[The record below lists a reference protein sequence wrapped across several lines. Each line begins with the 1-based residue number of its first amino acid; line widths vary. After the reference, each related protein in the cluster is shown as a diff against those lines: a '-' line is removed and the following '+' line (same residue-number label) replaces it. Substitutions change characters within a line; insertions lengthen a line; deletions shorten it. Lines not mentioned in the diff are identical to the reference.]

1 MADERTISA
10 ISYDLNTLRSPTQ
23 IYDVMTGQLK
33 PYDDPTREDVPIPT
47 GNVYTITGVL
57 DDDGNLR
64 KMSIAELVMCVC
76 LERATKEEE
85 KIIAI
90 MAEMSENTNLLN
102 HLSSIENEL
111 LAGKKI
117 EDIKGEYEY
126 YGKKYTS
133 ALDFL
138 AEVLGVDYKDYQE
151 KRANLNDIITRLE
164 AGEAIHTMSG
174 SYTLDGNVYENA
186 ADYICALGLNFN
198 VAIYGTCSF
207 RNMLSLID
215 EFPHL
220 TMSEKL
226 TTIGFAS
233 DWFRMPFTIDGFG
246 NDLERYARPQ
256 VVPVLR
262 QEYDNVVSQEAR
274 TDIIAMS
281 TDDLITKMET
291 KMDSLNSFSQRN
303 MLELQSET
311 NKRDQAYD
319 LITNFLKSLNTV
331 QVGIANNI

>member
-90 MAEMSENTNLLN
+90 MAEMSENTNILN

-117 EDIKGEYEY
+117 EDITGEYEF

-138 AEVLGVDYKDYQE
+138 VVIFNMESSEFLE
-151 KRANLNDIITRLE
+151 KRANLDDIMTRME
-164 AGEAIHTMSG
+164 AGEAIHSMAG
-174 SYTLDGNVYENA
+174 SYTVDGKVYENA
-186 ADYICALGLNFN
+186 ANYIWNLNLNIN
-198 VAIYGTCSF
+198 VAKYGTYPF
-207 RNMLSLID
+207 QAAMSLID
-215 EFPHL
+215 AYPNFPEN
-220 TMSEKL
+220 EKISVL
-226 TTIGFAS
+226 QGVASYFDATFTLEGFV
-233 DWFRMPFTIDGFG
+233 DQ
-246 NDLERYARPQ
+246 LEECMRPQ
-256 VVPVLR
+256 IVSALKE
-262 QEYDNVVSQEAR
+262 EYNNVVGETSR
-274 TDIIAMS
+274 SDIIAMS